1 MYTKRIRVIVK
12 GVVLYSINEPFT
24 VNTKQDLIIHS
35 RMMSIRLSIMLDV
48 SLAGWQWNERSLRH
62 VEYAIEERYYAWVC
76 IFHFTSRLLYTTL
89 WQDVT
94 IQGQPSSRQK
104 VVDLFSTRSSISN
117 ALQLYSG
124 RLYQVEYA
132 MEAISLAGI
141 ALGVLATDGIVLAAE
156 KKVTSKL
163 LEQTASAEKIYKLS
177 E

>member
-1 MYTKRIRVIVK
+1 M
-12 GVVLYSINEPFT
+12 
-24 VNTKQDLIIHS
+24 
-35 RMMSIRLSIMLDV
+35 
-48 SLAGWQWNERSLRH
+48 
-62 VEYAIEERYYAWVC
+62 C
-76 IFHFTSRLLYTTL
+76 
-89 WQDVT
+89 
-94 IQGQPSSRQK
+94 
-104 VVDLFSTRSSISN
+104 
-117 ALQLYSG
+117 ALNSG